1 MSQIEQNFR
10 LFIAE
15 RPEIEKCYQEGL
27 INRRSLARYLI
38 DTGIAKKSQLEA
50 VIAMLRRFPF
60 QQKRLTK
67 KSLLAD
73 MRMGVKDHI
82 LILDFEKDK
91 ELLQKLQNLIS
102 HINYDKGDTF
112 KVVVGSSCIKV
123 FIDEKK
129 EKELKTFF
137 DRFVLNNRYVG
148 ISELSLIFS
157 SDYSN
162 QKGIVASITTE
173 LALHDI
179 SLVEML
185 TATPELLIYVKDID
199 AIKSYEIL
207 KRFQNKK

>member
-1 MSQIEQNFR
+1 MTQLEQDFR

-27 INRRSLARYLI
+27 INRRALARYLI
-38 DTGIAKKSQLEA
+38 DAGIARKTQVEA
-50 VIAMLRRFPF
+50 VITMLRRFDFKP
-60 QQKRLTK
+60 KRLTK

-73 MRMGVKDHI
+73 MRMSVKDHI

-102 HINYDKGDTF
+102 HIDYDKGDTL

-123 FIDEKK
+123 FTDQKK
-129 EKELKTFF
+129 EKELKAFF
-137 DRFVLNNRYVG
+137 DKFKLNNRYVG

-157 SDYSN
+157 SDYSS
-162 QKGIVASITTE
+162 QKGIVSSITTE
-173 LALHDI
+173 LALYDI
-179 SLVEML
+179 SLIEML
-185 TATPELLIYVKDID
+185 TATPELLIYVKDTD